1 MTGSVTAA
9 LIGATALILAAVIT
23 ARFGNRRQLN
33 EIHVL
38 VNSRLSEALEQI
50 KRLELQQKKAK

>member
-1 MTGSVTAA
+1 MTVSIVVAF
-9 LIGATALILAAVIT
+9 IGATALILAAVIT

-38 VNSRLSEALEQI
+38 VNSRLSEALEKIEQ
-50 KRLELQQKKAK
+50 LEKKAK